1 MSFSSSDHKISLLL
15 LNGGVGSR
23 LALDIPK
30 QFHEVNG
37 HPIMAYT
44 LIAASKI
51 EAISEI
57 VLNTPEGHE
66 ARTREILDHYAG
78 GKPVTLVEAGRSRQ
92 QSVHRLVE
100 GATNP
105 RVLIHETARPLVT
118 QAMFQVLI
126 DHEADNVGYFDD
138 IPFSMCRV
146 DWKTQ
151 TVSKN
156 VRREK
161 VFNIQLPQKFDR
173 ATLAAA
179 HKTALKKGVTFTEDA
194 MMVHKMTD
202 AKVHVLPGDPRNIK
216 VTTQNDLITVSQ
228 LIQTRRIP

>member
-1 MSFSSSDHKISLLL
+1 MTLSSSDQLISLLL

-23 LALDIPK
+23 LALDVPK

-51 EAISEI
+51 DAISEI
-57 VLNTPEGHE
+57 VLNAPEGFE

-78 GKPVTLVEAGRSRQ
+78 GKPVTLVAPGASRQ
-92 QSVHRLVE
+92 ASVHHLLQ
-100 GATNP
+100 ATTNP
-105 RVLIHETARPLVT
+105 RVLIHETARPMVT
-118 QAMFQVLI
+118 RAMFQALI

-138 IPFSMCRV
+138 ITFSMCRV
-146 DWKTQ
+146 DRKTQ

-173 ATLAAA
+173 ATLVAA
-179 HKTALKKGVTFTEDA
+179 HEGALSKGRIFTEDA
-194 MMVHKMTD
+194 VMVHKMTD

-216 VTTQNDLITVSQ
+216 VTTQNDLITISQ
-228 LIQTRRIP
+228 LIQADINS

>member
-1 MSFSSSDHKISLLL
+1 MPYSSSDHQISLLL

-37 HPIMAYT
+37 HPLIAYS

-51 EAISEI
+51 EVISEI
-57 VLNTPEGHE
+57 VINAPEGYE

-100 GATNP
+100 VATTP
-105 RVLIHETARPLVT
+105 RVLIHETARPMVT
-118 QAMFQVLI
+118 KDMFQALI
-126 DHEADNVGYFDD
+126 DHEADNVGYFND
-138 IPFSMCRV
+138 ILFSMCRV
-146 DWKTQ
+146 DRKTQ

-173 ATLAAA
+173 STLAAA
-179 HKTALKKGVTFTEDA
+179 HEAALKKGVTFTEDA
-194 MMVHKMTD
+194 VMVHKMTD
-202 AKVHVLPGDPRNIK
+202 AKVHVLPGDSRNIK
-216 VTTQNDLITVSQ
+216 VTTKNDLITISQ
-228 LIQTRRIP
+228 LIQADSTL